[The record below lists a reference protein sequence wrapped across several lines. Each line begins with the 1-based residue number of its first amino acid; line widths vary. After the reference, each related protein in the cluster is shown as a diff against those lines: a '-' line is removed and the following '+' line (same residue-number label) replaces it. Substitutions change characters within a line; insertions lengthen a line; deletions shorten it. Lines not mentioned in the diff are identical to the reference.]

1 MTANSLTLH
10 QATKADLSTIERL
23 LEQNWAV
30 HTRLLSADIGPK
42 LETCIAFVVR
52 DVIALRGF
60 LMVEPQP
67 PDSGLIIVAALHDN
81 IHVTNFLDLVLPAAA
96 EALLAQNLRFLLQ
109 IGNASWLTRK
119 LFQYGFEVTEQ
130 IVTYEW
136 ENQPLPQLSPHPLL
150 TIRSAHL
157 DDLNTLLELDQMVFG
172 PTWRKPRGTFRE
184 ALGRAVSFSVGLV
197 ENKIVAYEWC
207 DRFNTH
213 AHLTRLATHP
223 DFRRQGIAGQLLAHT
238 IQFLLDRQIKT
249 ISLNTQTNNLTSQRL
264 YRRFGF
270 KSTHQIID
278 VYQKDLK
285 K

>member
-10 QATKADLSTIERL
+10 QATKADLGTIERL
-23 LEQNWAV
+23 LEQSWAV
-30 HTRLLSADIGPK
+30 HTRLLVADIGPK

-52 DVIALRGF
+52 DAITLRGF

-67 PDSGLIIVAALHDN
+67 PDSGLIIAAALHDN
-81 IHVTNFLDLVLPAAA
+81 THITPFLDLVLPAAE

-109 IGNASWLTRK
+109 IGSASWLTRK

-136 ENQPLPQLSPHPLL
+136 ETQPLPQLPPHPLL
-150 TIRSAHL
+150 AIRSAHL
-157 DDLNTLLELDQMVFG
+157 DDLATLLELDQVVFG

-184 ALGRAVSFSVGLV
+184 ALGRAVSFSVGQIG
-197 ENKIVAYEWC
+197 EQIVAYEWC

-223 DFRRQGIAGQLLAHT
+223 DYRRQGIAGQLLAHT

-264 YRRFGF
+264 YQRFGF